1 MMSRALLG
9 FLIAPAIPGLLV
21 LMVAVLRGGFGE
33 GVWALTLILPISYLA
48 SAIVGLPLHL
58 LLTHFKRQSMLDYT
72 VTGVIAS
79 LAPIAVVII
88 LPWIFSET
96 SQRLASLKIVMVI
109 MVVASG
115 IVSTSFWLIARPDKP
130 HLTE

>member
-1 MMSRALLG
+1 MSRALLG

-33 GVWALTLILPISYLA
+33 GVWAFSLILPISYLA
-48 SAIVGLPLHL
+48 SAIVGLPLYL
-58 LLTHFKRQSMLDYT
+58 LLKHFKHHSMLDYT
-72 VTGVIAS
+72 VTGALAS
-79 LAPIAVVII
+79 LAPIFVVII
-88 LPWIFSET
+88 LPGILSES
-96 SQRLASLKIVMVI
+96 SQSLASLKIVMVI

-115 IVSTSFWLIARPDKP
+115 IVSTSFWLIARPDKT

>member
-1 MMSRALLG
+1 MSRALLG

-33 GVWALTLILPISYLA
+33 GVWALTLILPISFLA

-58 LLTHFKRQSMLDYT
+58 LLTHFKRLNMLDYIIA
-72 VTGVIAS
+72 GVLAS

-115 IVSTSFWLIARPDKP
+115 IVSTSFWLIARPDKA
-130 HLTE
+130 HSTE